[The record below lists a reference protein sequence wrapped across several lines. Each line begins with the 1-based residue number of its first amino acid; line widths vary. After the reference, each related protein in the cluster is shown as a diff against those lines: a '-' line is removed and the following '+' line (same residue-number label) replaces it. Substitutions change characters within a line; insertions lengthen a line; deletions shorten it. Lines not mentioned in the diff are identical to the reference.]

1 MKGKSRPSPVHHFF
15 VLLSQ
20 VIGPIGC
27 PEMGW
32 WAQSQSCD
40 GGKKV
45 ADDVVSKYTSAGEKN
60 SLAHIVSCLAG
71 CSTFFLYLCR
81 VDSLRGKSWIYH
93 LKRHITASIGLHR
106 LIDCPQGFGEFAR
119 MLLLGAARAYCIFAP
134 KIISFV
140 RLRLLFFF
148 SHPSHNYFIGH
159 AKTCGGIMHWFDL
172 WCMLTQRSG

>member
-40 GGKKV
+40 GGKKSRRWCCV
-45 ADDVVSKYTSAGEKN
+45 EIYIRGWKKFAG
-60 SLAHIVSCLAG
+60 SYCLMFSG
-71 CSTFFLYLCR
+71 LQYIFLYLCR

-106 LIDCPQGFGEFAR
+106 LIDCPQGFGEFAG

-140 RLRLLFFF
+140 RLRLLFF
-148 SHPSHNYFIGH
+148 SLSSI
-159 AKTCGGIMHWFDL
+159 
-172 WCMLTQRSG
+172 S